1 MKRAFQHAITPL
13 AFYYAFALA
22 FPLVNGAG
30 GRAFREHAIMVLAV
44 PPALVA
50 LCGMVRALAV
60 LSFRGAMGMTQGRT
74 RGGALPRWAS
84 PANVRNGLPAKSCV
98 GGSATTGR
106 CRRHRDLLEG
116 TATFVTL
123 DSGD

>member
-13 AFYYAFALA
+13 AFYYAVALA

-60 LSFRGAMGMTQGRT
+60 LSFRGAMGMTQGAHK
-74 RGGALPRWAS
+74 GWCASQMGVSGQCPEWAACQKLRWGKRHNRAM
-84 PANVRNGLPAKSCV
+84 PAAP
-98 GGSATTGR
+98 
-106 CRRHRDLLEG
+106 
-116 TATFVTL
+116 
-123 DSGD
+123 

>member
-1 MKRAFQHAITPL
+1 MKRAFQRAITPL
-13 AFYYAFALA
+13 AFYYAVALA
-22 FPLVNGAG
+22 FPLVTGAE

-44 PPALVA
+44 PPALVG

-60 LSFRGAMGMTQGRT
+60 LSFRGAMGLAQGRT
-74 RGGALPRWAS
+74 RGGALPRRAS
-84 PANVRNGLPAKSCV
+84 RANVRNGLRAKSRV
-98 GGSATTGR
+98 GGSAITGR
-106 CRRHRDLLEG
+106 CRRRRDLLEG